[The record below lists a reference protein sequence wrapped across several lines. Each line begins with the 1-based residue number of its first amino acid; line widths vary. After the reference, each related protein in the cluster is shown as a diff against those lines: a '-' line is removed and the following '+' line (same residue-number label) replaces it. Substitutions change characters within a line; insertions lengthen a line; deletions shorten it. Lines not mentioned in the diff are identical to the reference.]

1 MGRRWRHDDHY
12 RTRPGH
18 IDSGHSHSV
27 PGSSLG
33 LATAVGFGGAV
44 IAGVDPRQLH
54 GPTPGSDLLVRD
66 LVGHMVSTLQLVAAA
81 GRGEAVSTAPATSGL
96 PGAGWAEA
104 DGVDA
109 DRADAGWVEA
119 GWVDAGWVEAWNQAA
134 HEVQKAWADPDVLE
148 RTMVLPFG
156 QLRGAEVLAVYAGRL
171 TVQTW
176 DLAIATHQRPGW
188 DVGSVAAALV
198 ATGWAGPPT
207 W

>member
-1 MGRRWRHDDHY
+1 MTTTTAPDPAAATGTSSA
-12 RTRPGH
+12 TRLSDVDPR
-18 IDSGHSHSV
+18 
-27 PGSSLG
+27 LG

-66 LVGHMVSTLQLVAAA
+66 LVGHMVCTLRQVAAA
-81 GRGEAVSTAPATSGL
+81 GRGEAISTAPASSEL
-96 PGAGWAEA
+96 P
-104 DGVDA
+104 DA

-119 GWVDAGWVEAWNQAA
+119 GWVEAGWVEAWNQAA
-134 HEVQKAWADPDVLE
+134 HQVQKAWADPDVLE

-156 QLRGAEVLAVYAGRL
+156 QLRGAEVLAVYTGRV

-176 DLAIATHQRPGW
+176 DLAIATQQRPGW

-198 ATGWAGPPT
+198 ATGWAGAPT
-207 W
+207 R